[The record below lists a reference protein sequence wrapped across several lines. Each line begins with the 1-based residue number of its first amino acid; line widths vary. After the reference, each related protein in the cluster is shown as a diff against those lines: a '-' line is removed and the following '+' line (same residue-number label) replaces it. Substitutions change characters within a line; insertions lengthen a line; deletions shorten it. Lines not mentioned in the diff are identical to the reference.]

1 VPRAARSTG
10 VCGEETVAARLVAD
24 GWTLVGRNQRV
35 GGVEVDL
42 IARRGREMLVVEV
55 KSTRRAESPETALEE
70 RQRRRL
76 LRAAAAL
83 ARPGVRVAVVL
94 AAVRLGD
101 GNASDVRWYRIT
113 PAGPP

>member
-1 VPRAARSTG
+1 VPRAARGTG
-10 VCGEETVAARLVAD
+10 VTGERTVAARLLAE
-24 GWTLVGRNQRV
+24 GWTIAGRNQRV

-42 IARRGREMLVVEV
+42 IAQRGSETLVVEV
-55 KSTRRAESPETALEE
+55 KSTRNAESPELALDEG
-70 RQRRRL
+70 QRRRL

-83 ARPGVRVAVVL
+83 ARPGARVAVVL

-101 GNASDVRWYRIT
+101 SDEAEVRWYRIT